1 MTSQAR
7 IAIVAD
13 IHHGADAYTK
23 KGTQA
28 LPLLEEFRRFVAKTR
43 PDLVIDLGDR
53 ISDESP
59 ENDARL
65 EREVMQALRPIPEI
79 APIAHLCGNH
89 DRDYLSVAENET
101 IFGCRLGHEVR
112 DLGPWQVALWR
123 ADTLIRRPG
132 GFDLPDQ
139 DLDWLAQ
146 TIAAAD
152 RPLLIV
158 SHVPVSGHSQAGNY
172 YFERNPQSSTYPQA
186 DRVRAVLR
194 GARVPVACIAGHV
207 HWNTV
212 TTVDGIVHL
221 TQQSLTESFTTGGEP
236 AAAFGLLELGAD
248 MLHWQ
253 VHGLDAMRASFPV
266 ASLARRWTPPL
277 PPFHELPERRGR
289 EVRIASHAM
298 RVPAE

>member
-1 MTSQAR
+1 MTSPAR

-23 KGTQA
+23 RGTQA
-28 LPLLEEFRRFVAKTR
+28 LPLLEEFRRFVAETR

-53 ISDESP
+53 ISDEDP
-59 ENDARL
+59 ETDTRL
-65 EREVMQALRPIPEI
+65 EREVMQALAPIAEI

-89 DRDYLSVAENET
+89 DRDYLSVAENEA
-101 IFGCRLGHEVR
+101 ILGCRLGHEVR
-112 DLGPWQVALWR
+112 DLGAWRVVLWR

-132 GFDLPDQ
+132 GFHLSDGDLE
-139 DLDWLAQ
+139 WLAE
-146 TIAAAD
+146 TITAAD

-158 SHVPVSGHSQAGNY
+158 SHVPVSGHSQVGNY

-186 DRVRAVLR
+186 YRARAVLR
-194 GARVPVACIAGHV
+194 EARVPVGCIAGHV

-212 TTVDGIVHL
+212 TTIDGIVHL

-248 MLHWQ
+248 MLEWQ
-253 VHGLDAMRASFPV
+253 VHGRDAMWASFPV
-266 ASLARRWTPPL
+266 SSLARRWTPPL
-277 PPFHELPERRGR
+277 PPFHELPERRER
-289 EVRIASHAM
+289 DTRIGSRAIP
-298 RVPAE
+298 VPAE